1 MILLLLFNCE
11 TFTKPEGG
19 DQTIIAA
26 EQWIKIQKAFQLH
39 LNSAQKCC
47 CRWNPS
53 KKRSWKSSST
63 HYMKWEGAS
72 HPDHFQFRRRAIRDC
87 KAYMSKISNDNI
99 NYQAISALKF
109 PKNYNDAYQHVLRN
123 EDMPDIVGT
132 YSDKLESEGYEPYFR
147 RFDQRTGNFNGYTL
161 KQEFKAYLPSQL
173 DPLNRFTFNR
183 CSKEE
188 KLFNEWFLADDDSM
202 DGLVFEAVLA
212 CHALQAESCHNCKYK
227 NALRWNGGSGSSW
240 QDLVCTN
247 CEATYEIKTKA
258 TIEKVETALRYK
270 IQGGSFSAWCELKN
284 RATYKS

>member
-1 MILLLLFNCE
+1 MLLPMESIEKEVLEELVHS
-11 TFTKPEGG
+11 
-19 DQTIIAA
+19 
-26 EQWIKIQKAFQLH
+26 LH
-39 LNSAQKCC
+39 E
-47 CRWNPS
+47 
-53 KKRSWKSSST
+53 
-63 HYMKWEGAS
+63 MGVGAS

-284 RATYKS
+284 SKGIRREL